1 MGTHPIFESDFDCLT
16 GYSMNRAVRD
26 FRGTKDYDPNK
37 LQRPRVECLWK
48 PKEFRTPEDER
59 KIMEQEKRSAAWR
72 KQEGIELR
80 FAEEAHLW
88 VKIDQQ
94 TESEEAKRKKAGIK
108 ASNIAAQEAR
118 SHPKVQGP
126 SIGRGQMLNRKP
138 QEIGVPLK
146 PPSPVS
152 EPAQKQEPWT
162 LDNHVPQGAVKKE
175 DEPARAA
182 GRGRG
187 RGRGRIIQ

>member
-72 KQEGIELR
+72 KQEGIEPR
-80 FAEEAHLW
+80 FAEEGRH
-88 VKIDQQ
+88 QS
-94 TESEEAKRKKAGIK
+94 SEYR
-108 ASNIAAQEAR
+108 R
-118 SHPKVQGP
+118 SR
-126 SIGRGQMLNRKP
+126 SS
-138 QEIGVPLK
+138 K
-146 PPSPVS
+146 PPKS
-152 EPAQKQEPWT
+152 
-162 LDNHVPQGAVKKE
+162 
-175 DEPARAA
+175 ARAHYRPRTDA
-182 GRGRG
+182 
-187 RGRGRIIQ
+187 

>member
-16 GYSMNRAVRD
+16 GYSMNRAMRD
-26 FRGTKDYDPNK
+26 IRGTKDYDPNK

-72 KQEGIELR
+72 KQEGIVLR

-94 TESEEAKRKKAGIK
+94 TESEEA
-108 ASNIAAQEAR
+108 
-118 SHPKVQGP
+118 
-126 SIGRGQMLNRKP
+126 NRKRLASK
-138 QEIGVPLK
+138 QRISPLK
-146 PPSPVS
+146 KL
-152 EPAQKQEPWT
+152 EATQKCKGHQS
-162 LDNHVPQGAVKKE
+162 
-175 DEPARAA
+175 
-182 GRGRG
+182 
-187 RGRGRIIQ
+187 